1 MILKSYAKF
10 EEKLICCFE
19 KDNNFL
25 NFDPSIQ
32 NFQKF
37 ALRLVSFV
45 QNI

>member
-19 KDNNFL
+19 NDNNVL
-25 NFDPSIQ
+25 NFDPGIR

-37 ALRLVSFV
+37 ALQLVSFV